1 MKAVVQFKGREMQHT
16 DIGTQLLKRMA
27 DDLAEFGS
35 TDGPPKLS
43 GNRMEVYITPKPMRK

>member
-1 MKAVVQFKGREMQHT
+1 MQHT
-16 DIGTQLLKRMA
+16 VIGSQLLKRMA
-27 DDLAEFGS
+27 DELAEFGS